1 MSATPAA
8 PGFSPPQ
15 PLQAPTQTPTPPCK
29 RHSDP
34 SPSLKKP
41 TQTPAPPCKRPLR
54 PQPPASAH
62 SGPSPLQT
70 PTQAPAPCKRLLR
83 PQPLQLRH
91 VNSSR
96 QPAHTRSTGWNSA
109 ADEERKT
116 PRKLVPYTDDHWL
129 KLPFLPT
136 QRQTLTQRGSGFSL
150 YPEQLKAKPHYNV
163 DLAMQI

>member
-41 TQTPAPPCKRPLR
+41 TQTPAPPCKRP
-54 PQPPASAH
+54 
-62 SGPSPLQT
+62 
-70 PTQAPAPCKRLLR
+70 LR